1 MRYKSLKTRLILIFL
16 LVGIIPVF
24 ATVIYNYFAAFDSFE
39 EVQYSQQNDM
49 EHSVTKYFEQTAS
62 DLQYLAEIYA
72 KDPEVQQLLLE
83 EDRTS
88 IKSGGEALFNKLSA
102 QHKLAIFEIGD
113 ERGTVHVRGHNS
125 SAYGDD
131 KSEIAAIQGA
141 LQGNTYSGFEYGTS
155 GLAVRAFAPIE
166 LNGRIIGT
174 LQIGSGTEFLTSVQ
188 SLFPNAKLQLIDA
201 NGKIFE
207 ASEKENI
214 GSILKGNAISAV
226 LKGEASQIKN
236 QDKKVIES
244 FLPLQDP
251 TATTIIGG
259 IHLTQN
265 IEKTQSA
272 LYAMIN
278 AGAVILII
286 TIILAIVVALT
297 YSRTLTKPIIHTSK
311 LLHVLSEGD
320 LTQRMEEH
328 NRQDEIGQLMTD
340 MKIMQENLHRMIGE
354 VSKASSSVTSKSAM
368 LALST
373 SDVSTGSQA
382 IAETMETLSRGIELQ
397 TNEITEVY
405 EAVNKFSN
413 DLKETAEQGTMLESV
428 SSNVL
433 LLSLEGTKMMQ
444 TSNGQM
450 LQIHNI
456 MDTAIHK
463 MEELGERVG
472 NITSFVN
479 IIEDVANQTNLLAL
493 NASIE
498 AARAGEHGKGFAVVA
513 EEVRKLAEQVAKSV
527 TEISAIV
534 TTIQHGSNELSS
546 SLQQGF
552 TTIETGTDQLS
563 NTADTFK
570 GIEQSVLQMDAFT
583 KQVLGQLQTMS
594 NKGQEI
600 NQSMQEISAITEET
614 TASVEETTAT
624 VIETSATMSNVAE
637 TTEQL
642 AELADQLNQI
652 VKEYKI

>member
-24 ATVIYNYFAAFDSFE
+24 ATVIYNYFAAFNSFE
-39 EVQYSQQNDM
+39 EVQYSQQNEM

-62 DLQYLAEIYA
+62 DLQYLVELYA
-72 KDPEVQQLLLE
+72 KDPEIQQLLLE
-83 EDRTS
+83 EDRTL

-113 ERGTVHVRGHNS
+113 EKGAVHVRGHNP

-131 KSEIAAIQGA
+131 KSEIVAIQGA

-166 LNGRIIGT
+166 WNGRTIGT
-174 LQIGSGTEFLTSVQ
+174 LQMGVRNEFVTSVQ

-201 NGKIFE
+201 NGEIFE

-214 GSILKGNAISAV
+214 GSKLTGNAISAV
-226 LKGEASQIKN
+226 LNGEASQLKN

-251 TATTIIGG
+251 TATTVIGG

-265 IEKTQSA
+265 IGKTQSA
-272 LYAMIN
+272 MFSMIN
-278 AGAVILII
+278 GGAVILII

-354 VSKASSSVTSKSAM
+354 VSKASSSVNSKSAS

-413 DLKETAEQGTMLESV
+413 DLKETAEQGTKLESV
-428 SSNVL
+428 SGNVL
-433 LLSLEGTKMMQ
+433 LLSSEGTKMMQ
-444 TSNGQM
+444 TSNGHMQE
-450 LQIHNI
+450 IHYI

-472 NITSFVN
+472 KITSFVN

-527 TEISAIV
+527 IEISAIV
-534 TTIQHGSNELSS
+534 TTIQHGSNELSN

-570 GIEQSVLQMDAFT
+570 EIERSVLQMDAFT

-594 NKGQEI
+594 SKGQEI

>member
-24 ATVIYNYFAAFDSFE
+24 ATVSYNYFAAFNSFE
-39 EVQYSQQNDM
+39 EVQYSQQNEM

-62 DLQYLAEIYA
+62 DLQYLVELYA
-72 KDPEVQQLLLE
+72 KDPEIQQLLLE
-83 EDRTS
+83 EDRTL

-113 ERGTVHVRGHNS
+113 EKGAVHVRGHNP

-131 KSEIAAIQGA
+131 KSEIVAIQGA

-166 LNGRIIGT
+166 WNGRTIGT
-174 LQIGSGTEFLTSVQ
+174 LQIGVGNEFVTSVQ

-201 NGKIFE
+201 NGEIFE

-214 GSILKGNAISAV
+214 GSKLTGNAISAI
-226 LKGEASQIKN
+226 LNGEASQLKN

-251 TATTIIGG
+251 TATTVIGG

-265 IEKTQSA
+265 IGKTQSA
-272 LYAMIN
+272 MFSMIN
-278 AGAVILII
+278 GGAVILII
-286 TIILAIVVALT
+286 TIILAIAVALT

-320 LTQRMEEH
+320 LTQRMEAH

-354 VSKASSSVTSKSAM
+354 VSKASSSVNSKSAM

-413 DLKETAEQGTMLESV
+413 DLKETAEQGTRLESV
-428 SSNVL
+428 SGNVL
-433 LLSLEGTKMMQ
+433 LLSSEGTKMMQ

-450 LQIHNI
+450 QEIHNI

-472 NITSFVN
+472 KITSFVN

-570 GIEQSVLQMDAFT
+570 EIEQSVLQMDAFT

-624 VIETSATMSNVAE
+624 VIETSATMNNVAE